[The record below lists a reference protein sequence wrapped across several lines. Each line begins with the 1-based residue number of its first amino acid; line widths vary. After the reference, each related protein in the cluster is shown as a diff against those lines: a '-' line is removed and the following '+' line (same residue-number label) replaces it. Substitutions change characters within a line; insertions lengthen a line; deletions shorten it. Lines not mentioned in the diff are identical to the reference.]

1 MAAPKKVQVTAG
13 RIDATALPPNFSMT
27 YRLHILAQ
35 SSDLQNVADASNNA
49 GDLAYQAT
57 VKNDEQDLTL
67 DDHEQRIS
75 SLRIE
80 VDDHEI
86 RITGNTQDISA
97 LALRLTNA
105 EAGLA
110 SAETAITNIGA
121 DYVSKSA
128 TASQSLASPLNV
140 TTSYSVGGTKVIG
153 ARRTGWTAA
162 TGNAFRGAFDAN
174 KLQSVGTTYS
184 QTEVNAIMGIVL
196 EARQRIK
203 ALEDDLRAH
212 GLIN

>member
-1 MAAPKKVQVTAG
+1 MAAPKKVEVTAG
-13 RIDATALPPNFSMT
+13 RIDATALPPGFSMT
-27 YRLHILAQ
+27 YRLYVLAQ
-35 SSDLQNVADASNNA
+35 GSDLQSVADASNNA

-67 DDHEQRIS
+67 EDHDQRIS
-75 SLRIE
+75 DLRTE
-80 VDDHEI
+80 VNDHES
-86 RITGNTQDISA
+86 RITTNTQDISE
-97 LALRLTNA
+97 LDTRLTNA

-121 DYVSKSA
+121 DYVSKAA

-174 KLQSVGTTYS
+174 KVQSVGTTYS

>member
-1 MAAPKKVQVTAG
+1 MAAPKKVQVSAG
-13 RIDATALPPNFSMT
+13 RIDATALPPNFSTT
-27 YRLHILAQ
+27 YRLYILSQ
-35 SSDLQNVADASNNA
+35 GSDLQNVADASNNA

-57 VKNDEQDLTL
+57 VKNDEQDVTL
-67 DDHEQRIS
+67 EDHEERIS
-75 SLRIE
+75 DLRIE

-86 RITGNTQDISA
+86 RITGNAQAISA
-97 LALRLTNA
+97 LALRLTDA
-105 EAGLA
+105 EAGLL
-110 SAETAITNIGA
+110 SAETAITNIAA
-121 DYVSKSA
+121 DYVSKAA
-128 TASQSLASPLNV
+128 TATQSLASPLNV

-153 ARRTGWTAA
+153 ARRTGWTTA

-174 KLQSVGTTYS
+174 KIQSVSATYS

>member
-1 MAAPKKVQVTAG
+1 MATPKKVQVTAG
-13 RIDATALPPNFSMT
+13 RIDATALPSGFSTT
-27 YRLHILAQ
+27 YRLYILAQ
-35 SSDLQNVADASNNA
+35 GSDLQNVADASNNA

-57 VKNDEQDLTL
+57 VTNDEQDETL
-67 DDHEQRIS
+67 EDHEERIS
-75 SLRIE
+75 GLRIE

-97 LALRLTNA
+97 LALRLTDA
-105 EAGLA
+105 EAGLL
-110 SAETAITNIGA
+110 SAETAITNIAA

-128 TASQSLASPLNV
+128 TTSQSLASPLNV

-153 ARRTGWTAA
+153 SRRTGWT
-162 TGNAFRGAFDAN
+162 TSSGNPARGAFDAN
-174 KLQSVGTTYS
+174 KTQSVSATYS
-184 QTEVNAIMGIVL
+184 QTEVNAIMGILL

>member
-1 MAAPKKVQVTAG
+1 MATPKKVQVTAG
-13 RIDATALPPNFSMT
+13 RIDATALPPGLSTT
-27 YRLHILAQ
+27 YRLYILAQ
-35 SSDLQNVADASNNA
+35 GSDLQNVADASNNA

-57 VKNDEQDLTL
+57 VKNDEQDEALE
-67 DDHEQRIS
+67 DHEERIS
-75 SLRIE
+75 GLRIE

-86 RITGNTQDISA
+86 RITGNTQAISA
-97 LALRLTNA
+97 LSVRLTSA
-105 EAGLA
+105 EADLL
-110 SAETAITNIGA
+110 SAEASIANIGA

-153 ARRTGWTAA
+153 PRRTGWTTS
-162 TGNAFRGAFDAN
+162 TGNAHRGAFDAN
-174 KLQSVGTTYS
+174 KAQSISATYS
-184 QTEVNAIMGIVL
+184 QTEVGAIMSIL
-196 EARQRIK
+196 FEARQRIK